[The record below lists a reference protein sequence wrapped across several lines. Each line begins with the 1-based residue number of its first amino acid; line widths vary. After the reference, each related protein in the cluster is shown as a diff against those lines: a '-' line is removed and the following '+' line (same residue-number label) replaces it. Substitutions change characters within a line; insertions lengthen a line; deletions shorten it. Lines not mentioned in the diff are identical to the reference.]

1 MTAVPT
7 RTVRSPAKV
16 NLFLA
21 VTGRRADG
29 YHELVSL
36 MCPVSL
42 HDTLTVTV
50 GGETGMRCSH
60 PAVPSDET
68 NLAWRAGVAYY
79 RALGRPLPPLSVH
92 IDKRIPVAGGMGG
105 GSSNAAAVLTLLN
118 EMAGNPLSLE
128 RLMAVGLTLGADV
141 PFFVLGRP
149 AVARGI
155 GERLSPVSLTGPTH
169 VVVVGIDVA
178 VSTASVY
185 KSLNLALTKCQ
196 KLTKCPALNGQ
207 KLSTL
212 QFPCN
217 DLESVTETWHPVIS
231 EAKAALRSA
240 GAEVALMSG
249 SGPTVFGIFK
259 DAVTAQRAARTLGFR
274 SDWDIRVAELL
285 T

>member
-1 MTAVPT
+1 MMAVPT

-79 RALGRPLPPLSVH
+79 RALGRPLPPLSVN

-105 GSSNAAAVLTLLN
+105 GSSNAAAILTALN

-155 GERLSPVSLTGPTH
+155 GERLSPVSLIGPTH

-207 KLSTL
+207 KLSPL

-231 EAKAALRSA
+231 EAKASLRAA

-259 DAVTAQRAARTLGFR
+259 DAATAQRAARTLGFR
-274 SDWDIRVAELL
+274 SDWDVRVAELL